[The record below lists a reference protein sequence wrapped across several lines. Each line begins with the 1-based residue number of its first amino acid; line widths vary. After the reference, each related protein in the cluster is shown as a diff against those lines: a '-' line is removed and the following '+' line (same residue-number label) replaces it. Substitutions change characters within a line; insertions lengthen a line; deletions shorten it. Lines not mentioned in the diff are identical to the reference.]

1 MEGGIKISRRMELA
15 VPNNLTASTLGH
27 WPTERRAVLDWLAN
41 ETAGQRFLDNLLVE
55 MSDRLLDDDV
65 PVERV
70 SMHLRIRH
78 PQWQGARI
86 LWRSG
91 MTEAQ
96 IDTFDHNIDPTK
108 ELLRAPASEIY
119 NGVQEVRQ
127 RLWHQSATNE
137 QFPLFSELS
146 GEGFTDYVAWPIEHT
161 LGKRHVVAFATKRA
175 YGFTDQHVSYL
186 RDILP
191 ALAFASEIRMNNAMT
206 RTLLE
211 TYVGPHASEE
221 ILAGATT
228 RGSGKTVNAAI
239 MICDLRDF
247 TALSDLWPRD
257 DVIEVLNSFFDALC
271 EPIEKRGGE
280 ILKFMGDGLL
290 AIFPLSDPAACANL
304 LDAIEEGLNNIVA
317 LNQANS
323 LKGKPLLR
331 HGVGVHVGDVMY
343 GNIGSRKRLDFTVIG
358 PAVNVAS
365 RLEELTKHL
374 GHPVLMSQAFVGM
387 AAADLKFESVGLYP
401 LRGLQEPVDVFAL
414 AS

>member
-1 MEGGIKISRRMELA
+1 MT
-15 VPNNLTASTLGH
+15 VPHTSTASALGH
-27 WPTERRAVLDWLAN
+27 WPTERRPVLDWLVN

-55 MSDRLLDDDV
+55 MSDRLLKDCV

-70 SMHLRIRH
+70 SLHLRIQH
-78 PQWQGARI
+78 PQWQGARL

-91 MTEAQ
+91 MQEAQ
-96 IDTFDHNIDPTK
+96 IDTFAYSDDASRL
-108 ELLRAPASEIY
+108 LLRAPANEIY

-127 RLWHQSATNE
+127 QLWKQLARNE

-161 LGKRHVVAFATKRA
+161 LGKRHVVAFATKRPH
-175 YGFTDQHVSYL
+175 GFSDEHIVYL

-191 ALAFASEIRMNNAMT
+191 ALALASEIRMKNAMT

-228 RGSGKTVNAAI
+228 RGSGKTVSAAI

-257 DVIEVLNSFFDALC
+257 DIIELLNAYFDALC
-271 EPIEKRGGE
+271 DPIEKRGGE
-280 ILKFMGDGLL
+280 ILKFMGDGVL

-304 LDAIEEGLNNIVA
+304 LAAIEEGLNNIVA
-317 LNQANS
+317 VNEANS
-323 LKGKPLLR
+323 LQGKPPLR

-343 GNIGSRKRLDFTVIG
+343 GNIGSRKRLDFTAIG

-387 AAADLKFESVGLYP
+387 AAADLKFESVGSYP
-401 LRGLQEPVDVFAL
+401 LRGLQEPVDIFAL